1 MSHRLLEQWAD
12 APARVGWQLT
22 SGCRAAGGSW
32 VDRRSKSFLFL
43 ICYSFFS
50 RHHCTNQLVFYLFHI
65 PASSS
70 FNPLPLHKQAS
81 RCLSFLPCI
90 AGRAQMLRR
99 ALTTR
104 TNGGVQAKEEET
116 NKKRKNIWSKK
127 LLTCGPNK
135 YFESCGTVSWLTWR
149 PRNFFIAIN
158 YNFLNVGKKSWKC

>member
-1 MSHRLLEQWAD
+1 LSSGPTRL
-12 APARVGWQLT
+12 RGWGG
-22 SGCRAAGGSW
+22 SSRAAVEQQAALGWIGA
-32 VDRRSKSFLFL
+32 VKA
-43 ICYSFFS
+43 FS
-50 RHHCTNQLVFYLFHI
+50 SLSATLSSPGTNQLVFYLFHI

-99 ALTTR
+99 ALTAR

-135 YFESCGTVSWLTWR
+135 YF
-149 PRNFFIAIN
+149 
-158 YNFLNVGKKSWKC
+158 